1 MKVDYLSEEE
11 QFKKVLN
18 QDEISRIQNSEI
30 RKIREKYWRLQH
42 EAFMNEHGIPDS
54 EISKVSKELIRQ
66 EQEELQRF
74 KNNK

>member
-1 MKVDYLSEEE
+1 MNYLSEEK
-11 QFKKVLN
+11 QFKEVLN

-42 EAFMNEHGIPDS
+42 EAFMNERDISDS
-54 EISKVSKELIRQ
+54 EIGKVSKELIRQ